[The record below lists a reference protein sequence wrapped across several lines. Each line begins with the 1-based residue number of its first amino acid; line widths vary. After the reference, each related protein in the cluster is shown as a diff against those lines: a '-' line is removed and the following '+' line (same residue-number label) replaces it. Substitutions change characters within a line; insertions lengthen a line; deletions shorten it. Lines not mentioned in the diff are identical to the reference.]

1 MGYDF
6 HPEALIDLD
15 DIWEFIAP
23 DSIDA
28 ADRAVSEILEAV
40 AGLVPFPHRGFKR
53 PDLTSRPMRFILVR
67 EYLIAYAPE
76 EQRCGLSR
84 SFTGGEVLV

>member
-28 ADRAVSEILEAV
+28 ADRVVSEILEAV
-40 AGLVPFPHRGFKR
+40 AGLVPFLHRGFKR

-67 EYLIAYAPE
+67 E
-76 EQRCGLSR
+76 
-84 SFTGGEVLV
+84 